1 MFEEY
6 DFDDGKDDFNR
17 FEEREIDIDIRYERE
32 EFERNLIADYDEE
45 ELDPGIYDC
54 EEPELGISDD
64 NWACGTLEVDWGMDD

>member
-17 FEEREIDIDIRYERE
+17 FEEREIDIDTRYERE
-32 EFERNLIADYDEE
+32 EFRRNLENDYDEE

>member
-1 MFEEY
+1 MVHKYYNDDLEEN
-6 DFDDGKDDFNR
+6 DP
-17 FEEREIDIDIRYERE
+17 E